1 MQPLWIYHQ
10 ALRSAAAAEIVPP
23 SGEAS
28 ASETRSSCSMKL
40 VLTSRDKLDAAS
52 SSEPPHSLS
61 TRSMIC
67 LPMLG
72 KMAHSRSTAGVDILL
87 EMDETDE
94 HHESSPSGV
103 SVVASLLHELSLPVG
118 VTVTMGFA
126 GVAAVAVAVACELDS
141 WSCPAGPTH
150 RRGRRHPISSSRL
163 RGLRL
168 SKVLFPQTTPRDA
181 FGRQEGFRFG
191 GTSHSIR

>member
-141 WSCPAGPTH
+141 CPAGPTDEADVIRFQVLGSAAFGCRRCFFH
-150 RRGRRHPISSSRL
+150 RRPRGTPLGGRRGFDSVAPPI
-163 RGLRL
+163 L
-168 SKVLFPQTTPRDA
+168 SDET
-181 FGRQEGFRFG
+181 
-191 GTSHSIR
+191 